1 MIYNMEEQ
9 IELMI
14 PIKVNIRLNG
24 RVRRSDNNYIIR
36 WFDNTDKI
44 IDTLDIT
51 YFGYNM
57 QQMLQEINALYQ
69 LNPRMI
75 SEVKINII

>member
-1 MIYNMEEQ
+1 MKEQ

-14 PIKVNIRLNG
+14 PIKVNIILSG
-24 RVRRSDNNYIIR
+24 RAFRPDNKYIIR
-36 WFDNTDKI
+36 WFDNTDKVI
-44 IDTLDIT
+44 EFNQFQ

-57 QQMLQEINALYQ
+57 QQVLQEIAVLYQ

-75 SEVKINII
+75 LEIKISTI

>member
-1 MIYNMEEQ
+1 MEEQ

-14 PIKVNIRLNG
+14 PIKVNIIISGKTRQQ
-24 RVRRSDNNYIIR
+24 DNKYLIR
-36 WFDNTDKI
+36 WFDNTNKVI
-44 IDTLDIT
+44 EVNQFQ

-57 QQMLQEINALYQ
+57 QQVLQEVAALHQ

-75 SEVKINII
+75 LEIKITTI

>member
-1 MIYNMEEQ
+1 MEEQ